1 MKAVPVPASVFI
13 SGGTLTLGSLTP
25 GLNVALAM
33 GDFNG
38 YIDEVRVWSRP
49 HNPSIITQN
58 WRVTIKADTA
68 DVSHSWPFN
77 EGIGL
82 TANEDRKGENF
93 IVDDALNPP
102 TWKKSDLDL
111 SADTY
116 LKAPVMTTELPISL
130 SDLQA
135 ANETCNNLIHAF
147 SLSTGASNI
156 DDIIAA
162 FKALCVQE
170 VAESNDTSQAESI
183 LASAGEFFQAV
194 NNQTESPLASMCN
207 NVSSI
212 TDYIGASGDSCTIC
226 VFGTVTANGCECLET
241 HWGVACDNICPVGPL
256 GACNTFGV
264 CDSVAGGCN
273 CFSRYHGT
281 QSSAVL
287 YWTNFQTSTTIVKVA
302 DYSCDTCAE
311 GWLGSDCHFAQA
323 TGTSTTTS
331 VAFAFGSYI
340 TILDGVSLT
349 FVTPGV
355 YSLFQTTTLEIQ
367 ALFLPCYGDHLC
379 RYLQE
384 ISFKD
389 SKSTISIQ
397 NVIGGNLT
405 IVFDGDTME
414 YPIAKSS
421 SSMSIDWSYKML
433 YPRVTFG
440 GSSVLVFSSSLGL
453 VSAFKIASSDSQSN
467 TGLLGS
473 TDGNWVNDLNCATGN
488 QIIDESLMTATY
500 VGGCVRERYTP
511 SSIFLQHPM
520 GQNSLSSA
528 GYSLYLEAQTL
539 TLSGYPIQTGLPKFT
554 LSFWTKVLSSSI
566 VKRAT
571 TTNSLFLT
579 NTGSQSLEF
588 ISNNGQLEIDWDQL
602 YQTNKSFVPDKW
614 TYVVFTWAD
623 DGSWSVYLITEDE
636 VEFYTGPNT
645 LAGSTID
652 LGAITVVGTSQVFI
666 QIDYI
671 RAWSDTKS
679 LENAVSDMKLY
690 SSEHSTGLLLIL
702 MLDEGSGLA
711 PSILTF
717 AADGTVT
724 TTAGT
729 ISGISIYSL

>member
-58 WRVTIKADTA
+58 WRVMIKADTA

-82 TANEDRKGENF
+82 TANEDRKGESF
-93 IVDDALNPP
+93 IVDNALNPP

-111 SADTY
+111 STDTY

-135 ANETCNNLIHAF
+135 AMDTCNNLIDAF

-162 FKALCVQE
+162 FKALCMQE
-170 VAESNDTSQAESI
+170 VAESNDTSLNCA
-183 LASAGEFFQAV
+183 
-194 NNQTESPLASMCN
+194 
-207 NVSSI
+207 
-212 TDYIGASGDSCTIC
+212 
-226 VFGTVTANGCECLET
+226 FGTSTANGCECFET

-302 DYSCDTCAE
+302 DYSCDTCAK

-355 YSLFQTTTLEIQ
+355 YNLFQTTTLEIQ

-405 IVFDGDTME
+405 IVFDGETME

-473 TDGNWVNDLNCATGN
+473 TDGNWVNDLNCSTGN

-571 TTNSLFLT
+571 TTYSLFLT

-636 VEFYTGPNT
+636 VEFYTGPNA

-652 LGAITVVGTSQVFI
+652 LGVITVVGTSHVFI

-679 LENAVSDMKLY
+679 LKNAVFDMKLY
-690 SSEHSTGLLLIL
+690 SSEYSTGLLLVL

-717 AADGTVT
+717 AADGTLT

-729 ISGISIYSL
+729 ISGITIHSL

>member
-82 TANEDRKGENF
+82 TANEDRKGESF
-93 IVDDALNPP
+93 IVDNALNPP

-135 ANETCNNLIHAF
+135 AMDTCNNLIDTF

-162 FKALCVQE
+162 FKALCMQE
-170 VAESNDTSQAESI
+170 VAESNDTSLNCA
-183 LASAGEFFQAV
+183 
-194 NNQTESPLASMCN
+194 
-207 NVSSI
+207 
-212 TDYIGASGDSCTIC
+212 
-226 VFGTVTANGCECLET
+226 FGTVTANGCECFET

-273 CFSRYHGT
+273 CFSHYHGT

-355 YSLFQTTTLEIQ
+355 YNLFQTTTLEIE

-405 IVFDGDTME
+405 IVFDGETME

-571 TTNSLFLT
+571 TSYSLFLT

-636 VEFYTGPNT
+636 VEFYTGPNA

-652 LGAITVVGTSQVFI
+652 LGSITVVGTSQVFI

-690 SSEHSTGLLLIL
+690 SSEHSTGLLLVL

-729 ISGISIYSL
+729 ISGITIYSL

>member
-82 TANEDRKGENF
+82 TANEDRKGESF
-93 IVDDALNPP
+93 IVDNALNPP

-135 ANETCNNLIHAF
+135 AMDTCNNLIDAF

-170 VAESNDTSQAESI
+170 VAESNDTSLNCA
-183 LASAGEFFQAV
+183 
-194 NNQTESPLASMCN
+194 
-207 NVSSI
+207 
-212 TDYIGASGDSCTIC
+212 
-226 VFGTVTANGCECLET
+226 FGTVTANGCECFET

-405 IVFDGDTME
+405 IVFDGETME

-539 TLSGYPIQTGLPKFT
+539 TLSGYPIQTGLRKFT

-571 TTNSLFLT
+571 TSYSLFLT

-636 VEFYTGPNT
+636 VEFYTGPNA

-652 LGAITVVGTSQVFI
+652 LGSITVVGTSQVFI

-690 SSEHSTGLLLIL
+690 SSEHSTGLLLVL

-729 ISGISIYSL
+729 ISGITIYSL